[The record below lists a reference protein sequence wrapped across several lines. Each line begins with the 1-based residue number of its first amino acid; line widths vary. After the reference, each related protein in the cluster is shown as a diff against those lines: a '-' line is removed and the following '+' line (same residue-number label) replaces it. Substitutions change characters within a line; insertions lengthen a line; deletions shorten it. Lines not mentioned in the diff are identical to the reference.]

1 MLFLIR
7 TKGLTQF
14 HCMRRERTEP
24 TDVSDAVLV
33 SFLYPSYNLPCPFL
47 CILFCCQYNI
57 VCCCISMTFYTL
69 EKINKITYSRI
80 DTCSN
85 IYLRSFSILLLP
97 VEHFA
102 HRHEH
107 DTHVYLTSLIDTT
120 VASLVIG
127 NNSFDKRMVL
137 PIFLMRLSS
146 QRFNKWV
153 IFLVSSSCVSCT
165 LFLLSFK
172 MQPASQ
178 DTRRK
183 QSFRSFGLEMSHVS
197 LLKHIISP

>member
-1 MLFLIR
+1 
-7 TKGLTQF
+7 
-14 HCMRRERTEP
+14 
-24 TDVSDAVLV
+24 
-33 SFLYPSYNLPCPFL
+33 
-47 CILFCCQYNI
+47 
-57 VCCCISMTFYTL
+57 MTFYTL
-69 EKINKITYSRI
+69 EKIEKITYSRI

-85 IYLRSFSILLLP
+85 IYLPSFSILLLP

-153 IFLVSSSCVSCT
+153 IFLVPSSCT

-178 DTRRK
+178 GTRRK
-183 QSFRSFGLEMSHVS
+183 HSFRSFGFEMSHVS